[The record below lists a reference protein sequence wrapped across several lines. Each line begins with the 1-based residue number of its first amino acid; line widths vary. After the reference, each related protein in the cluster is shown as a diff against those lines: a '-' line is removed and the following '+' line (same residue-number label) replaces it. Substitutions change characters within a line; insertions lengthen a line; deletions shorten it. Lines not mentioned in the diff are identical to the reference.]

1 MENKSEIIYARLE
14 PKLREQLERYCK
26 HEDISISATARKAL
40 KTFLLENTTVEDIE
54 NQ

>member
-26 HEDISISATARKAL
+26 HENMAISAVVRKAL
-40 KTFLLENTTVEDIE
+40 KNFLLENTIIEDL
-54 NQ
+54 NN